1 MATTAETDLY
11 PPIKRFL
18 EAQGYEVKGEVGD
31 CDLMARRTGED
42 PVIVELKTRF
52 NLALVLQGIRRQ
64 ALTDQV
70 YLAFAA
76 PTGGNGTSTWRRY
89 HRDIKKLCRMLGLGL
104 IAVRGDLSTDRA
116 VVEVHLDPG
125 PYRPQKNKRRRSR
138 LLREFQHRVGD
149 PNPGGA
155 AKRRPLIT
163 AYRQD
168 ALRCAALLGRDGATK
183 IAAIRV
189 ETGVARAAGIL
200 QRDVYGWFERSARG
214 VYELSPAGQAAL
226 ETYADVI
233 ATLTET
239 DPIPAMPKEQ
249 AS

>member
-1 MATTAETDLY
+1 MSKTAETDLY

-18 EAQGYEVKGEVGD
+18 EAQGYEVKGEIGD
-31 CDLMARRTGED
+31 CDMMACRADED

-52 NLALVLQGIRRQ
+52 TLPLVLQGVRRQ
-64 ALTDQV
+64 ALADAV

-76 PTGGNGTSTWRRY
+76 PTSGNGTSTWRRY

-104 IAVRGDLSTDRA
+104 IAVRGDLQTDRA

-125 PYRPQKNKRRRSR
+125 PYRPQKNKRRRGR

-155 AKRRPLIT
+155 AKRRPLVT

-168 ALRCAALLGRDGATK
+168 ALRCAALLGRAGATK
-183 IAAIRV
+183 IAVIRS
-189 ETGVARAAGIL
+189 ETGVGRAAGIL
-200 QRDVYGWFERSARG
+200 QRDVYGWFERRARG
-214 VYELSPAGQAAL
+214 IYDLSPVGQSAL

-233 ATLTET
+233 AGLIEAKEH
-239 DPIPAMPKEQ
+239 PALPKEE